1 MRREKMED
9 RTFKA
14 ELQGEEVQR
23 RRGDERSV
31 ERAREREGTGKCRR
45 REGGRE
51 GGIMKSSGSLVEEAT
66 APAKPTQPD
75 SVQMAACWDISS
87 ARFQI
92 RKWMVF
98 KFENDLE

>member
-1 MRREKMED
+1 
-9 RTFKA
+9 
-14 ELQGEEVQR
+14 
-23 RRGDERSV
+23 
-31 ERAREREGTGKCRR
+31 
-45 REGGRE
+45 
-51 GGIMKSSGSLVEEAT
+51 MKSSGSLVEEAT

-87 ARFQI
+87 AHFQI

>member
-31 ERAREREGTGKCRR
+31 ERARERG
-45 REGGRE
+45 RERGSAGGGRE
-51 GGIMKSSGSLVEEAT
+51 V
-66 APAKPTQPD
+66 
-75 SVQMAACWDISS
+75 
-87 ARFQI
+87 
-92 RKWMVF
+92 
-98 KFENDLE
+98 

>member
-31 ERAREREGTGKCRR
+31 ERARERGNGEVQA
-45 REGGRE
+45 E

>member
-31 ERAREREGTGKCRR
+31 ERARERGNGEVQA
-45 REGGRE
+45 EGGRE
-51 GGIMKSSGSLVEEAT
+51 V
-66 APAKPTQPD
+66 
-75 SVQMAACWDISS
+75 
-87 ARFQI
+87 
-92 RKWMVF
+92 
-98 KFENDLE
+98 

>member
-31 ERAREREGTGKCRR
+31 ERARERENG
-45 REGGRE
+45 EVQAE

>member
-1 MRREKMED
+1 MKG
-9 RTFKA
+9 A
-14 ELQGEEVQR
+14 W
-23 RRGDERSV
+23 
-31 ERAREREGTGKCRR
+31 RERE
-45 REGGRE
+45 RERERGSAGGGRE

>member
-1 MRREKMED
+1 MWREKMED

-51 GGIMKSSGSLVEEAT
+51 V
-66 APAKPTQPD
+66 
-75 SVQMAACWDISS
+75 
-87 ARFQI
+87 
-92 RKWMVF
+92 
-98 KFENDLE
+98 

>member
-31 ERAREREGTGKCRR
+31 ERAREREGGNGEVQA
-45 REGGRE
+45 EGGRYNE
-51 GGIMKSSGSLVEEAT
+51 VLWVSGGRSHSACQANT
-66 APAKPTQPD
+66 A
-75 SVQMAACWDISS
+75 
-87 ARFQI
+87 
-92 RKWMVF
+92 
-98 KFENDLE
+98 